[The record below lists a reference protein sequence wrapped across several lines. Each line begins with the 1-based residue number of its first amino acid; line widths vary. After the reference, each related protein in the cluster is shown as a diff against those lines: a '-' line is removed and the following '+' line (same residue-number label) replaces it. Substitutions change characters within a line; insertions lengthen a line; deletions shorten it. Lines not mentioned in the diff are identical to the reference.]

1 MNILSLGT
9 LLFSSY
15 WRAAGHRVLVLADAG
30 LATHEDNRVFD
41 FFSHPESC
49 AERFTAM
56 VSTFQPEVIFQ
67 GDHSTPLIHAG
78 IEEFDVPKI
87 WYSIDTHLH
96 HAWHAHYATLFDLVF
111 VAQKNML
118 DAISKRQPRTRWLP
132 PFSQRTAEFTSW
144 AQRERDVAFVGTLD
158 PARNPERVRFF
169 DALRQK
175 GIAVHCATGAYL
187 PVYQSSRIVVNQ
199 AVKDDLNL
207 RVFEAMGCGC
217 LLVTERI
224 THSLDELFDE
234 GSDYLA
240 YSRDNAGE
248 CAEKIIWALEH
259 PAQAEAITRRGY
271 AKVVKEHGETHRA
284 TAVLE
289 AMSALVAKK
298 PVSSIDQD
306 TRAAHLAWTFDYCAR
321 LALPESLTVFFEQ
334 EASRLAAYGR
344 LSIVGRPWTLLVSA
358 GQALK
363 KGNGALAAALLNQI
377 PEVPEDREFRVRH
390 IGLKVQS
397 YILMGYLNQAR
408 DLAVAALLEFP
419 DEKEIREIAAA
430 VRTTGSYP

>member
-9 LLFSSY
+9 PLFSSY
-15 WRAAGHRVLVLADAG
+15 WRAAGHRVLVLADVALAG
-30 LATHEDNRVFD
+30 HEDNRTFD
-41 FFSHPESC
+41 FFSHPETC
-49 AERFTAM
+49 AEHLAAI
-56 VSTFQPEVIFQ
+56 VSEFRPEVIFQ

-78 IEEFDVPKI
+78 IEEFDVPKV

-96 HAWHAHYATLFDLVF
+96 HAWHTHYATLFDKVF

-118 DAISKRQPRTRWLP
+118 GKISKRQPQARWLP
-132 PFSQRTAEFTSW
+132 PFSQRTAEFTPW
-144 AQRERDVAFVGTLD
+144 AQRDRDIAFVGTLD
-158 PARNPERVRFF
+158 LVRNPERVRFF
-169 DALRQK
+169 DSLREK
-175 GIAVHCATGAYL
+175 GILIHLATGAYL

-224 THSLDELFDE
+224 THSLHELFDE
-234 GSDYLA
+234 DRDYLA
-240 YSRDNAGE
+240 YAPGNVDD
-248 CAEKIIWALEH
+248 CAEKIVWALEH
-259 PAQAEAITRRGY
+259 PAQAEIIARRGY

-284 TAVLE
+284 EAVLE

-298 PVSSIDQD
+298 PVSNFDQD
-306 TRAAHLAWTFDYCAR
+306 TRAAHLAWTFDYCSR

-363 KGNGALAAALLNQI
+363 KGNGPLTAALLNQI
-377 PEVPEDREFRVRH
+377 PEVPEDREFRVKHYGIR
-390 IGLKVQS
+390 IQS
-397 YILMGYLNQAR
+397 ILLMGYADQAR
-408 DLAVAALLEFP
+408 NLAAAALREFP
-419 DEKEIREIAAA
+419 DEKEIREMAEA
-430 VRTTGSYP
+430 VHADGFKP